1 MKRPKT
7 STIFRYYNENW
18 KVPLAFLLG
27 QMGLDYYKVEN
38 FGIFAILFIVGSF
51 LSQICLYQVFFFDL
65 DKFLRRE
72 FQKVLKRVC

>member
-51 LSQICLYQVFFFDL
+51 LS
-65 DKFLRRE
+65 
-72 FQKVLKRVC
+72 